1 MSAHRW
7 ARASLAAGGAVIV
20 LTALSLVS
28 RPSACGDLDARYPPI
43 IAFELARSQADL
55 DAIFGSDEAARS
67 EATTEALARCRGDL
81 VPAMDRIQW
90 ADLFLFMPAYGL
102 FLIGFFASARAR
114 SPRASSLG
122 IGLVVVAVVFD
133 GFEDASLLVL
143 SHTRDASSFAAAV
156 LPFTT
161 GVKWLSLGLA
171 ALPEAVILAAGG
183 RLSKLGAAMST
194 LALPCVIAA
203 LLAPATLG
211 RLAPAVAVAWI
222 PCLAAVAV
230 WSRTTPSEG
239 ALPRA

>member
-1 MSAHRW
+1 MSARRW
-7 ARASLAAGGAVIV
+7 ARVSLGAAGVVIA
-20 LTALSLVS
+20 LTVVS
-28 RPSACGDLDARYPPI
+28 TFMRPVPCGDLDRHYPPI
-43 IAFELARSQADL
+43 IAFELARSGADL
-55 DAIFGSDEAARS
+55 DAIFGSDEAARTD
-67 EATTEALARCRGDL
+67 ATTEALARCRGVL
-81 VPAMDRIQW
+81 VPAMDQIQW

-102 FLIGFFASARAR
+102 FLIGFFASARVH

-143 SHTRDASSFAAAV
+143 SHTRDASSLAAGA

-203 LLAPATLG
+203 LLAPATLD

-222 PCLAAVAV
+222 HCLVAVAV
-230 WSRTTPSEG
+230 WSRTTPEEG